1 MRTFTDSLQSVLILQ
16 LQNFRSAQGF
26 GSSDNTELQQWSLE
40 VTIQMKEGS
49 PIYQFIVSVKGHIV
63 VKNHR
68 SLHGITRSQV
78 NTIQVTYL
86 IIPQFFI
93 WFSGLNA
100 NNFLGLGKNI
110 ADVLGQGC
118 QTQAQTWPSGW
129 LRQTR
134 EVKIVVSFISSLYYI
149 GVHMY

>member
-1 MRTFTDSLQSVLILQ
+1 M
-16 LQNFRSAQGF
+16 
-26 GSSDNTELQQWSLE
+26 
-40 VTIQMKEGS
+40 
-49 PIYQFIVSVKGHIV
+49 

-68 SLHGITRSQV
+68 CLHSITRGQV

-100 NNFLGLGKNI
+100 NNFLGLGNKNV

-129 LRQTR
+129 LTKTR
-134 EVKIVVSFISSLYYI
+134 EVKIVVSCISSLYYI